1 MYTLINRLKETLSVI
16 AGVLILSAPVHA
28 QEQQFSVIPE
38 FPKENDTV
46 KFVYDSRK
54 TPLKDAQQIKGIMT
68 GYQNFKWIQ
77 ENLNFTK
84 QDTVWTASYVIP
96 PGLALINFV
105 FNAGDVQDNGGEP
118 TYSYIL
124 STNDNK
130 QVSGGMLGWG
140 LLRTPHIAKG
150 VPYVVDSAS
159 YKTDEILLMWVKYE
173 LQQHPENRF
182 KVLYAAASALKH
194 MDTPESLA
202 KLNNELKALQGM
214 PNVKEDDLLQVMQ
227 VYKNVLLDTVA
238 TKALEDRIKAEFPNG
253 QLVGNEKRL
262 ADFQKINEAKDDAS
276 RLKAAIDFIDRHP
289 YSESNKEFDDAHRIS
304 HITAYWIISVYTSMQ
319 KDLATYTKY
328 ISKAEPYM
336 ALSNV
341 IYRTLSVPY
350 ISQNSMTAAE
360 ILPYT
365 RVVLERLNYYKD
377 NYQGDEYSSLYYG
390 NAALFAK
397 ILTDNKLYDEAFVYA
412 AAALNTKGFE
422 DADLNDTYARILHGQ
437 GKTKELKSSLEA
449 SYRANQSSPYM
460 LDLMK
465 AIYIANK
472 GSETGYD
479 VYLSNL
485 KDASKGE
492 ELKAKVQKL
501 LISKDAPAFQLK
513 DQFGNTV
520 SLAQQ
525 KGKVVIL
532 DFWASWCAPCKA
544 AFPGM
549 KLAVDHFKNDPNVVF
564 YFVDTQEKRADAKE
578 YVTNYMKENNYPFTV
593 LLDSDSKVSKSF
605 GVGAIPH
612 KIVVGPNGK
621 MRFSEVGYMGS
632 ASELADEIIE
642 MVRVLKEGN

>member
-1 MYTLINRLKETLSVI
+1 MYTLINKLKITLGLVGG
-16 AGVLILSAPVHA
+16 ALILSAPAHA
-28 QEQQFSVIPE
+28 QQFSVIPK

-46 KFVYDSRK
+46 TFIYDARK
-54 TPLKDAQQIKGIMT
+54 TPLKDAQQMRGLMT
-68 GYQNFKWIQ
+68 GYQNFKWTQ
-77 ENLNFTK
+77 DNLDFTK
-84 QDTVWTASYVIP
+84 QDTVWTADYVIP
-96 PGLALINFV
+96 TGMALINFV
-105 FNAGDVQDNGGEP
+105 FKANDIQDNGGEP

-140 LLRTPHIAKG
+140 LLRTPQIVKG
-150 VPYVVDSAS
+150 VPYVVDSDS

-194 MDTPESLA
+194 MNTASSLE
-202 KLNNELKALQGM
+202 KLNNELNVLQQI
-214 PNVKEDDLLQVMQ
+214 PELKEEDLLQVWK
-227 VYKNVLLDTVA
+227 VYKEILQDSA
-238 TKALEDRIKAEFPNG
+238 KAAELEAQIRSRFPEG
-253 QLVGNEKRL
+253 QYVRDQQRL
-262 ADFQKINEAKDDAS
+262 ADFKKFAEAKDDAI
-276 RLKAAIDFIDRHP
+276 RLQAAKDFLDRHP
-289 YSESNKEFDDAHRIS
+289 FNETEAAFNDANRIS
-304 HITAYWIISVYTSMQ
+304 YISVYWSLSVYTSMY
-319 KDLATYTKY
+319 KDLTSYTKY
-328 ISKAEPYM
+328 IATLAPYE

-341 IYRTLSVPY
+341 IYRTIDVPY
-350 ISQNSMTAAE
+350 ISQKSMNAQE
-360 ILPYT
+360 ILPYAQ
-365 RVVLERLNYYKD
+365 VVMDRLKYYRD
-377 NYQGDEYSSLYYG
+377 NFPGDKYSSLYYA

-397 ILTDNKLYDEAFVYA
+397 ILVDNKRFAEAFEYA
-412 AAALNTKGFE
+412 SAAQRTQKYE
-422 DADLNDTYARILHGQ
+422 RADLNDTYVRALEGL
-437 GKTKELKSSLEA
+437 GKKKEMLQALET
-449 SYRANQSSPYM
+449 SYRLNQSSTYM

-472 GSETGYD
+472 GSETGYAA
-479 VYLSNL
+479 YLSGL
-485 KDASKGE
+485 KDASKRE

-642 MVRVLKEGN
+642 MVRVLKEGK